1 MAEMHALCRD
11 GLQALDAA
19 LDPARPPEHDVL
31 ARATRCIAGYRD
43 HLIERT
49 REGDANARSLL
60 RQTNALLSEIV
71 AAEFPLVGVRR
82 DRIKQAREDYQKLV
96 SAG

>member
-1 MAEMHALCRD
+1 
-11 GLQALDAA
+11 
-19 LDPARPPEHDVL
+19 
-31 ARATRCIAGYRD
+31 
-43 HLIERT
+43 LIERT

>member
-43 HLIERT
+43 YLIERT
-49 REGDANARSLL
+49 RDGDAHACGLL
-60 RQTNALLSEIV
+60 AQTNALLSEIV

-82 DRIKQAREDYQKLV
+82 DRIQQAREDYQRLV